1 MSSDFFYKMTKEF
14 LLHEGE
20 IPDVNIITYVQSI
33 TEIINNMKPR
43 TKSEGRRLSMA
54 KQQLKEIKKMARRM
68 QEQISVLEE
77 RVIVLEEIKE
87 ETKNAKIDN

>member
-1 MSSDFFYKMTKEF
+1 MSSDFFYKMTKKF

-20 IPDVNIITYVQSI
+20 IPDVNIMTYVQSI

-43 TKSEGRRLSMA
+43 TQSEGRRLSMA

-68 QEQISVLEE
+68 QEQIQILEQK
-77 RVIVLEEIKE
+77 VTVLEEIKE
-87 ETKNAKIDN
+87 ETENAKIDS